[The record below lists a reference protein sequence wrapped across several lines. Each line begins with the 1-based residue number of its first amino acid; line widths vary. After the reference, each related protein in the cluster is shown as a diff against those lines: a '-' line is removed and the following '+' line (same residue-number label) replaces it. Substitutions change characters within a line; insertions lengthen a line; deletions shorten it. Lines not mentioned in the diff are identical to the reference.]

1 MLCLYEAETFFM
13 PSVNRMLS
21 YVWYSSRVV
30 YGIGCDLLNKWNAV
44 LEKLVDN

>member
-1 MLCLYEAETFFM
+1 MFGLYEVETFFM

-21 YVWYSSRVV
+21 HIWYSFRVV
-30 YGIGCDLLNKWNAV
+30 YGTGCDLLNKWNAV